1 MNNVIK
7 YKNNFSLFIFQRKIS
22 TLRNSMKNDYGIM
35 KTIVHKEKKKNFR
48 NIFLCISLINI
59 STFIFTVHNYYIKK
73 DPDYFSKNDIN
84 IIDHIILNNVVSS
97 LGLNNLSLYIK
108 NGFYT
113 KLVNSIKNENYSAKE
128 NALLSLLE
136 LLYKNKNSFI
146 EIVEN
151 YKKENADILK
161 YIFEKIK
168 NDKLENTQK
177 NVFSSIIF
185 YYIKYSSNHNNSSD
199 NSFLTYDQIWEL
211 VYNKNLF
218 HNHKDRD
225 EIISYL
231 LLYIF
236 KNEKCI
242 NEVTQREKKIWNT
255 QTDEHKN
262 SQKNDSQI
270 KGSNE
275 IDENNNLYTDKAKS
289 IMHFLI
295 SCKYANTA
303 KNSNSILKFYLDIT
317 KNNENYYKEE
327 ALNLFEKYFT
337 KMNIPFFL
345 EKNDNI
351 EIEKKKSY
359 SNIINKI
366 YIKYFENT
374 VLYTFFFSFTLHNI
388 YAKEYTIKTYL
399 YILNDIFKSI
409 YINILINSIF
419 LAQKSVIN
427 NIDINNDMPTFFSLS
442 FLFNLLNSTLFSY
455 SIYKCKYGFIPLVF
469 SQVVKDNFF
478 L

>member
-1 MNNVIK
+1 MNNVIR
-7 YKNNFSLFIFQRKIS
+7 YKNRFPSLIFQRKIS
-22 TLRNSMKNDYGIM
+22 TLPNNMKNDYGIM
-35 KTIVHKEKKKNFR
+35 RTIVHKEKKKNFR
-48 NIFLCISLINI
+48 NIFLCVSLINI

-73 DPDYFSKNDIN
+73 DPNYFSKNDIN
-84 IIDHIILNNVVSS
+84 IIDHIILSNVVSS

-113 KLVNSIKNENYSAKE
+113 KLVDSIKNENYSVKE

-136 LLYKNKNSFI
+136 LLYKSKSCFV
-146 EIVEN
+146 EIIEN

-177 NVFSSIIF
+177 IVFSSIIF
-185 YYIKYSSNHNNSSD
+185 YYIKYSTNNNSNND
-199 NSFLTYDQIWEL
+199 NTFLTYDQIWEL

-225 EIISYL
+225 EIIAYL

-242 NEVTQREKKIWNT
+242 NEVIQREQEIWNM
-255 QTDEHKN
+255 QMDEHKDN
-262 SQKNDSQI
+262 RK
-270 KGSNE
+270 NE
-275 IDENNNLYTDKAKS
+275 IDKNNNLSNDEIKS
-289 IMHFLI
+289 IILFLI
-295 SCKYANTA
+295 SCKYAKTA

-317 KNNENYYKEE
+317 QNNENYYKEE
-327 ALNLFEKYFT
+327 ALNLLEKYFA

-374 VLYTFFFSFTLHNI
+374 VLYTFFFSFALHNI
-388 YAKEYTIKTYL
+388 YAKEYTIKSYL

-409 YINILINSIF
+409 YINTLINSIF
-419 LAQKSVIN
+419 LVQKSVIN
-427 NIDINNDMPTFFSLS
+427 NVDINNDTNTFFSLS

>member
-1 MNNVIK
+1 MNNVIR
-7 YKNNFSLFIFQRKIS
+7 YKNRFPSLIFQRKIS
-22 TLRNSMKNDYGIM
+22 TLPNNMKNDYGIM
-35 KTIVHKEKKKNFR
+35 RTIVHKEKKKNFR
-48 NIFLCISLINI
+48 NIFLCVSLINI

-73 DPDYFSKNDIN
+73 DPNYFSKNDIN
-84 IIDHIILNNVVSS
+84 IIDHIILSNVVSS

-113 KLVNSIKNENYSAKE
+113 KLVDSIKNENYSVKE

-136 LLYKNKNSFI
+136 LLYKSKSCFV
-146 EIVEN
+146 EIIEN

-177 NVFSSIIF
+177 IVFSSIIF
-185 YYIKYSSNHNNSSD
+185 YYIKYSTNNNSNND
-199 NSFLTYDQIWEL
+199 NTFLTYDQIWEL

-225 EIISYL
+225 EIIAYL

-242 NEVTQREKKIWNT
+242 NEVIQREQEIWNM
-255 QTDEHKN
+255 QMDEHKDN
-262 SQKNDSQI
+262 RK
-270 KGSNE
+270 NE
-275 IDENNNLYTDKAKS
+275 IDKNNNLSNDEIKS
-289 IMHFLI
+289 IILFLI
-295 SCKYANTA
+295 SCKYAKTA

-317 KNNENYYKEE
+317 QNNENYYKEE
-327 ALNLFEKYFT
+327 ALNLLEKYFA

-374 VLYTFFFSFTLHNI
+374 VLYTFFFSFALHNI
-388 YAKEYTIKTYL
+388 YAKEYTIKSYL

-409 YINILINSIF
+409 YINTLINSIF
-419 LAQKSVIN
+419 LVQKSVIN
-427 NIDINNDMPTFFSLS
+427 NVDINNDTNTFFSLS

-455 SIYKCKYGFIPLVF
+455 SIYKCKYGNI
-469 SQVVKDNFF
+469 KEK
-478 L
+478 

>member
-7 YKNNFSLFIFQRKIS
+7 YKNKFSPFIFQRKIS
-22 TLRNSMKNDYGIM
+22 TLPNSMKNDYEIM

-48 NIFLCISLINI
+48 NIFLCVSLINI

-73 DPDYFSKNDIN
+73 DPNYFSKNDIN

-113 KLVNSIKNENYSAKE
+113 KLVNNIKNENYSAKE

-136 LLYKNKNSFI
+136 LLYKNKNCFV
-146 EIVEN
+146 EIIEN
-151 YKKENADILK
+151 YKNENADILK

-185 YYIKYSSNHNNSSD
+185 YYIKYSSGCGNT
-199 NSFLTYDQIWEL
+199 FLTYDQIWEL
-211 VYNKNLF
+211 VFNKNLF
-218 HNHKDRD
+218 QNHKDRD

-231 LLYIF
+231 LLNIF
-236 KNEKCI
+236 KNEKYI
-242 NEVTQREKKIWNT
+242 NEVIQREQKIWNT
-255 QTDEHKN
+255 EMDEHKN
-262 SQKNDSQI
+262 NQTNDNKI
-270 KGSNE
+270 KGNNE
-275 IDENNNLYTDKAKS
+275 IDKNNNLYSNETKS
-289 IMHFLI
+289 IIHFLI
-295 SCKYANTA
+295 YCKYGKTA
-303 KNSNSILKFYLDIT
+303 KNSNPILKFYLDIT

-327 ALNLFEKYFT
+327 TLNLFEKYFN
-337 KMNIPFFL
+337 KLNIPFFL
-345 EKNDNI
+345 EKNDNM

-374 VLYTFFFSFTLHNI
+374 VLYTFFFSFALHNI

-409 YINILINSIF
+409 YINTLINSIF
-419 LAQKSVIN
+419 LVQKSVIN
-427 NIDINNDMPTFFSLS
+427 NIDINNDTPTFFSLS
-442 FLFNLLNSTLFSY
+442 LLFNLLNSTLFSY

-469 SQVVKDNFF
+469 SQIVKDNFF

>member
-1 MNNVIK
+1 MNNVIR
-7 YKNNFSLFIFQRKIS
+7 YKNRYSSLIFQRKIS
-22 TLRNSMKNDYGIM
+22 TLPNDMKNDYGIIR
-35 KTIVHKEKKKNFR
+35 TIVHKEKKKNFR
-48 NIFLCISLINI
+48 KIFLCVSLINI

-73 DPDYFSKNDIN
+73 DPNYFSKNDIN
-84 IIDHIILNNVVSS
+84 IVDHIILSNVVSS

-113 KLVNSIKNENYSAKE
+113 KLVDSIKNENYSVKE

-136 LLYKNKNSFI
+136 LLYKSKTCFL
-146 EIVEN
+146 EIIEN
-151 YKKENADILK
+151 YKKENADMLK

-177 NVFSSIIF
+177 IVFSSIIF
-185 YYIKYSSNHNNSSD
+185 YYIKYSTNNNNNND
-199 NSFLTYDQIWEL
+199 NTFLTYDQIWEL

-225 EIISYL
+225 EIIAYL

-242 NEVTQREKKIWNT
+242 NEVIQREQEIWNM
-255 QTDEHKN
+255 QMNEHKDN
-262 SQKNDSQI
+262 RK
-270 KGSNE
+270 NE
-275 IDENNNLYTDKAKS
+275 INKNNNLTNDELKS
-289 IMHFLI
+289 IILFLI
-295 SCKYANTA
+295 SCKYAKSA

-317 KNNENYYKEE
+317 QNNENYYKEE
-327 ALNLFEKYFT
+327 ALNLLEKYFD

-374 VLYTFFFSFTLHNI
+374 VLYTFFFSFALHNI
-388 YAKEYTIKTYL
+388 YAKEYTIKSYL

-409 YINILINSIF
+409 YINTLINSIF
-419 LAQKSVIN
+419 LVQKSVIN
-427 NIDINNDMPTFFSLS
+427 NVDINNDTNTFFSLS

>member
-1 MNNVIK
+1 MNNALR
-7 YKNNFSLFIFQRKIS
+7 YKNRFSSLIFQRKIN
-22 TLRNSMKNDYGIM
+22 TLPNNMKNDYGIM
-35 KTIVHKEKKKNFR
+35 RTIVHKEKKKNFR
-48 NIFLCISLINI
+48 NIFLCVSLINI

-73 DPDYFSKNDIN
+73 DPNYFSKNDIN
-84 IIDHIILNNVVSS
+84 IIDHIILSNVVSS

-113 KLVNSIKNENYSAKE
+113 KLVDSIKNENYSVKE

-136 LLYKNKNSFI
+136 LLYKSKSCFV
-146 EIVEN
+146 EIIEN

-177 NVFSSIIF
+177 IVFSSIIF
-185 YYIKYSSNHNNSSD
+185 YYIKYSTNNNSNND
-199 NSFLTYDQIWEL
+199 NTFLTYDQIWEL

-225 EIISYL
+225 EIIAYL

-242 NEVTQREKKIWNT
+242 NEVIQREQEIWNM
-255 QTDEHKN
+255 QMDEHKDN
-262 SQKNDSQI
+262 RK
-270 KGSNE
+270 
-275 IDENNNLYTDKAKS
+275 DEVDKNNNLTNDEIKS
-289 IMHFLI
+289 IILFLI
-295 SCKYANTA
+295 SCKYAKTA

-317 KNNENYYKEE
+317 QNNENYYKEE
-327 ALNLFEKYFT
+327 ALNLLEKYFA

-374 VLYTFFFSFTLHNI
+374 VLYTFFFSFALHNI
-388 YAKEYTIKTYL
+388 YAKEYTIKSYL

-409 YINILINSIF
+409 YINTLINSIF
-419 LAQKSVIN
+419 LVQKSVIN
-427 NIDINNDMPTFFSLS
+427 NVDINNDTNTFFSLS

-455 SIYKCKYGFIPLVF
+455 SIYKCKYGNI
-469 SQVVKDNFF
+469 KEK
-478 L
+478 

>member
-1 MNNVIK
+1 MNHVIR
-7 YKNNFSLFIFQRKIS
+7 YKNRFPPFIFQRKIS
-22 TLRNSMKNDYGIM
+22 TLPNNMKNDYGIM
-35 KTIVHKEKKKNFR
+35 RTIVHKEKKKNFR
-48 NIFLCISLINI
+48 KIFLCVSLINI

-73 DPDYFSKNDIN
+73 DPNYFSKNDIN
-84 IIDHIILNNVVSS
+84 IIDHIILSSVVSS

-113 KLVNSIKNENYSAKE
+113 KLVDSIKNENYSVKE
-128 NALLSLLE
+128 NALLNLLE
-136 LLYKNKNSFI
+136 LLYKSKSCFI
-146 EIVEN
+146 EIIEN

-168 NDKLENTQK
+168 DDKLENTQK
-177 NVFSSIIF
+177 IVFSSIIF
-185 YYIKYSSNHNNSSD
+185 YYIKYSTNNNNNND
-199 NSFLTYDQIWEL
+199 NTFLTYDQIWEL

-225 EIISYL
+225 EIIAYL

-242 NEVTQREKKIWNT
+242 NEVIQREQEIWNM
-255 QTDEHKN
+255 QMDEHKN
-262 SQKNDSQI
+262 NRKD
-270 KGSNE
+270 E
-275 IDENNNLYTDKAKS
+275 IDKNNNLNSDDIKS
-289 IMHFLI
+289 IILFLI
-295 SCKYANTA
+295 SCKYAKSA

-317 KNNENYYKEE
+317 QNNENYYKEE
-327 ALNLFEKYFT
+327 ALNLFEKYFA

-374 VLYTFFFSFTLHNI
+374 VLYTFFFSFALHNI
-388 YAKEYTIKTYL
+388 YAKEYTIKSYL

-409 YINILINSIF
+409 YINTLINSIF
-419 LAQKSVIN
+419 LVQKSVIN
-427 NIDINNDMPTFFSLS
+427 NVDINNDTNTFFSLS

>member
-1 MNNVIK
+1 MNNVIR
-7 YKNNFSLFIFQRKIS
+7 YKNRFPSLIFQRKIS
-22 TLRNSMKNDYGIM
+22 TLPNNMKNDYGIM
-35 KTIVHKEKKKNFR
+35 RTIVHKEKKKNFR
-48 NIFLCISLINI
+48 NIFLCVSLINI

-73 DPDYFSKNDIN
+73 DPNYFSKNDIN
-84 IIDHIILNNVVSS
+84 IIDHIILSNVVSS

-113 KLVNSIKNENYSAKE
+113 KLVDSIKNENYSVKE

-136 LLYKNKNSFI
+136 LLYKSKSCFV
-146 EIVEN
+146 EIIEN
-151 YKKENADILK
+151 YKKENADMLK

-177 NVFSSIIF
+177 IVFSSIIF
-185 YYIKYSSNHNNSSD
+185 YYIKYSTTNNSNND
-199 NSFLTYDQIWEL
+199 NTFLTYDQIWEL

-225 EIISYL
+225 EIIAYL

-242 NEVTQREKKIWNT
+242 NEVIQREQEIWNM
-255 QTDEHKN
+255 QMDEHKDN
-262 SQKNDSQI
+262 RK
-270 KGSNE
+270 NE
-275 IDENNNLYTDKAKS
+275 IDKNNNLSNDEIKS
-289 IMHFLI
+289 IILFLI
-295 SCKYANTA
+295 SCKYAKTA

-317 KNNENYYKEE
+317 QNNENYYKEE
-327 ALNLFEKYFT
+327 ALNLLEKYFA

-374 VLYTFFFSFTLHNI
+374 VLYTFFFSFALHNI
-388 YAKEYTIKTYL
+388 YAKEYTIKSYL

-409 YINILINSIF
+409 YINTLINSIF
-419 LAQKSVIN
+419 LVQKSVIN
-427 NIDINNDMPTFFSLS
+427 NVDINNDTNTFFSLS

-455 SIYKCKYGFIPLVF
+455 SIYKCKYGNI
-469 SQVVKDNFF
+469 KEK
-478 L
+478 

>member
-1 MNNVIK
+1 MNNVIR
-7 YKNNFSLFIFQRKIS
+7 YKNRYSSLIFQRKIS
-22 TLRNSMKNDYGIM
+22 TLPNDMKNDYGIIR
-35 KTIVHKEKKKNFR
+35 TIVHKEKKKNFR
-48 NIFLCISLINI
+48 KIFLCVSLINI

-73 DPDYFSKNDIN
+73 DPNYFSKNDIN
-84 IIDHIILNNVVSS
+84 IVDHIILSNVVSS

-113 KLVNSIKNENYSAKE
+113 KLVDSIKNENYSVKE

-136 LLYKNKNSFI
+136 LLYKSKTCFL
-146 EIVEN
+146 EIIEN
-151 YKKENADILK
+151 YKKENADMLK

-177 NVFSSIIF
+177 IVFSSIIF
-185 YYIKYSSNHNNSSD
+185 YYIKYSTNNNNNND
-199 NSFLTYDQIWEL
+199 NTFLTYDQIWEL

-225 EIISYL
+225 EIIAYL

-242 NEVTQREKKIWNT
+242 NEVIQREQEIWNM
-255 QTDEHKN
+255 QMNEHKDN
-262 SQKNDSQI
+262 RK
-270 KGSNE
+270 NE
-275 IDENNNLYTDKAKS
+275 INKNNNLTNDELKS
-289 IMHFLI
+289 IILFLI
-295 SCKYANTA
+295 SCKYAKSA

-317 KNNENYYKEE
+317 QNNENYYKEE
-327 ALNLFEKYFT
+327 ALNLLEKYFD

-374 VLYTFFFSFTLHNI
+374 VLYTFFFSFALHNI
-388 YAKEYTIKTYL
+388 YAKEYTIKSYL

-409 YINILINSIF
+409 YINTLINSIF
-419 LAQKSVIN
+419 LVQKSVIN
-427 NIDINNDMPTFFSLS
+427 NVDINNDTNTFFSLS

-455 SIYKCKYGFIPLVF
+455 SIYKCKYGNI
-469 SQVVKDNFF
+469 KEK
-478 L
+478 